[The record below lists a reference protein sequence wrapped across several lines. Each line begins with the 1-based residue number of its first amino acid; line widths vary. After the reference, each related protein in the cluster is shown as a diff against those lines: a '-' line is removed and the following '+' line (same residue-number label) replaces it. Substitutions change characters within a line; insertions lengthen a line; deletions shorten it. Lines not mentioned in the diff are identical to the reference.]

1 MQRGAKLNRDRLIEL
16 LRAISEGNLNPEAAY
31 EELKHL
37 PYKDLGF
44 ARVDHHRAIR
54 QGMPEVIF
62 CAGKTSDHIASI
74 AKELRSA
81 NSVVIATKASEEA
94 AAEVLRMSDEARYF
108 PSARIIAW
116 GDFPQPEP
124 NSYKVSV
131 ITAGTA
137 DLPIAEEAAVYL
149 AATGV
154 AVEKIQDVGI
164 AGVHRLFDVLPT
176 IQSCTVHIVVA
187 GMDGALP
194 ALVAGLVPQPV
205 IAVPTSVGYGA
216 SFGGLAAL
224 LTMLNSCSA
233 GLTVVN
239 IDNGFGAAVA
249 ALRLLSVLRTSA
261 RPA

>member
-1 MQRGAKLNRDRLIEL
+1 LNKDRLIEL
-16 LRAISEGNLNPEAAY
+16 LQSISQGKLNPDEAY
-31 EELKHL
+31 EQLKHL

-62 CAGKTSDHIASI
+62 CSGKTSEHIASI

-81 NSVVIATKASEEA
+81 NSLVVATKASEEV
-94 AAEVLRMSDEARYF
+94 AAEVLRMSEEARYF
-108 PSARIIAW
+108 PSARIVAW

-124 NSYKVSV
+124 NSPKVSV

-137 DLPIAEEAAVYL
+137 DLPIAEEAAIYL
-149 AATGV
+149 AASGV

-164 AGVHRLFDVLPT
+164 AGVHRMFDALPT
-176 IQSCTVHIVVA
+176 IQNCAVHIVVA

-194 ALVAGLVPQPV
+194 GLVAGLVPQPV

-216 SFGGLAAL
+216 SFSGLAAL

-239 IDNGFGAAVA
+239 IDNGFGGAVA
-249 ALRLLSVLRTSA
+249 ALRLVSVLRTA
-261 RPA
+261 VRPA